1 MLDFNW
7 LRKEKSPNWN
17 IASLSQFLL
26 DHNTLLALLKRA
38 MGFSFVRIDS
48 GQVGMLEDYF
58 YLFETQS
65 VKKTILTKRKWIPA
79 EDFVSVQSLKRL
91 ASE

>member
-1 MLDFNW
+1 
-7 LRKEKSPNWN
+7 
-17 IASLSQFLL
+17 
-26 DHNTLLALLKRA
+26 

>member
-1 MLDFNW
+1 
-7 LRKEKSPNWN
+7 
-17 IASLSQFLL
+17 
-26 DHNTLLALLKRA
+26 
-38 MGFSFVRIDS
+38 
-48 GQVGMLEDYF
+48 MLEDYF

-79 EDFVSVQSLKRL
+79 EDFASVQSLKRL